1 MLNQTKT
8 TETSRLI
15 RCDIADETYGLDMF
29 WVRSIQRT
37 ERFRRNPEAEGPS
50 TPRQARDDASSGR
63 SPSTSRRG
71 ESVEP
76 SGHSPVGWL
85 PDERGDIPVFSLA
98 SRLGRP
104 SEKGSALQRIV
115 VLDPP
120 HEWGGVEGGQPW
132 ALLVDRVS
140 RVIQVPADRVVPLP
154 PIVVNPSADYF
165 QGVIKLDEELIL
177 FLAPERLHPD
187 ASLPPAPPQAGGS
200 EGRPQAGGSEGRPQA
215 EGSEGRPQAEG
226 SEGEAREAASPSSRP
241 PTVGA
246 GGQRRS
252 HGQIVVFSIAES
264 HPAEQTLS
272 FGLSISQVPEILQS
286 LPMIPVPAA
295 PAFVLGLVNWRG
307 RPVPVID
314 LARRLGL
321 APEAAPSANG
331 RTHLIIAR
339 DKSDV
344 LPVPNPAEGDSSK
357 EQSNQGALVGF
368 PVRPAIRVLRLP
380 IAHRPCRRTLPLDQ
394 TLTRGIAEL
403 ENETLVVPDI
413 RGILRQGG

>member
-1 MLNQTKT
+1 M
-8 TETSRLI
+8 
-15 RCDIADETYGLDMF
+15 
-29 WVRSIQRT
+29 
-37 ERFRRNPEAEGPS
+37 
-50 TPRQARDDASSGR
+50 
-63 SPSTSRRG
+63 
-71 ESVEP
+71 
-76 SGHSPVGWL
+76 GWL

-104 SEKGSALQRIV
+104 SKKGSALQRIV
-115 VLDPP
+115 VLNPPPQVGSPPHPP
-120 HEWGGVEGGQPW
+120 HEWGGVEGEQPW

-140 RVIQVPADRVVPLP
+140 RVIQVPADRVIPLP

-177 FLAPERLHPD
+177 FLAPERLHPN

-252 HGQIVVFSIAES
+252 YGQIVVFSIAES
-264 HPAEQTLS
+264 HLAEQTLS
-272 FGLSISQVPEILQS
+272 FGLSISQVPEILNP

-339 DKSDV
+339 DKSYV

-357 EQSNQGALVGF
+357 GESNQGVLVGF